1 MYRFK
6 IDIIKDESFLITK
19 DELHHLVHVLRLGP
33 GDKVVGFDNSGSQY
47 LGVIEFIQQDS
58 ASCKIIVEE
67 SPEVEARTKAY
78 LVMGLAKGEKMEW
91 VIQKGTELGMAGFIP
106 LRTKRSIVQLE
117 GKKALDRV
125 VRWQKIASEAVKQS
139 RRVIEPK
146 IMNVSDWKD
155 LINILPQ
162 GTQWLIPYE
171 DEKTESLRDTLA
183 GFVPDYPL
191 AILIGPEGGFSPNEV
206 EWACARLK
214 AKSVSLG
221 PRILRTE
228 TAALAALTIV
238 LANYG
243 DLG

>member
-6 IDIIKDESFLITK
+6 IGIMKEESFLITE

-33 GDKVVGFDNSGSQY
+33 GDKVLGFDNSGSQY

-67 SPEVEARTKAY
+67 SPEVETRTKVY

-91 VIQKGTELGMAGFIP
+91 VIQKGTELGMAGFVP

-117 GKKALDRV
+117 GKKAQERV

-146 IMNVSDWKD
+146 VMNVSDWND
-155 LINILPQ
+155 LNNMLPQ
-162 GTQWLIPYE
+162 QTQWLIPYE

-183 GFVPDYPL
+183 SFIPEYPL

>member
-1 MYRFK
+1 MYRFRITTRDDK
-6 IDIIKDESFLITK
+6 SFLVTGE
-19 DELHHLVHVLRLGP
+19 ELHHLVHVLRLGL

-47 LGVIEFIQQDS
+47 FGVIEVIQKDS
-58 ASCKIIVEE
+58 AHCKIIDEE
-67 SPEVEARTKAY
+67 SPEVEARTKVY

-91 VIQKGTELGMAGFIP
+91 VIQKGTELGMAGFVP

-117 GKKALDRV
+117 GKKSQERV
-125 VRWQKIASEAVKQS
+125 VRWQRIASEAVKQS

-146 IMNVSDWKD
+146 VMNVSDWND
-155 LINILPQ
+155 LNNILPE

-183 GFVPDYPL
+183 SFIPDYPL

-238 LANYG
+238 LTNYG